1 MDTIRYSRRFWRI
14 IRPDWLA
21 SWKIYRKFRQNI
33 DFVRPCQSIQVK
45 LWGLTMHTLEYHL
58 KVRLIF
64 FCREPAFWFST
75 ISSGVAAA
83 FIDDMPLKEF
93 QNKSQIDENAVKQT
107 QLGKPQVPAGLTDNE
122 RFLRRPWPENDDNLK
137 KFTSDYGC
145 KMAVC
150 ASGLRSLVCSL
161 ASGVRSNIHVAIA
174 NYENMLSG
182 ETEKVIVLSKPI
194 PGMVSRLHIV
204 QLFD

>member
-1 MDTIRYSRRFWRI
+1 M
-14 IRPDWLA
+14 
-21 SWKIYRKFRQNI
+21 
-33 DFVRPCQSIQVK
+33 
-45 LWGLTMHTLEYHL
+45 MHTLEYHL
-58 KVRLIF
+58 TVR
-64 FCREPAFWFST
+64 CKM
-75 ISSGVAAA
+75 SSFIKRNFIVLFKTNFLGVAAA

-122 RFLRRPWPENDDNLK
+122 RFLRRPWPENDENLK

-150 ASGLRSLVCSL
+150 ASGLRSLLCSL

-194 PGMVSRLHIV
+194 PGTVRKLHFVELFHKFSRFKPV
-204 QLFD
+204 KSPFGD